1 MDLTAL
7 VSKKPSTKDTCIVKD
22 MITNQTPATRALLTH
37 PVVET
42 YLDLKWLNVRYYFI
56 GNRYHF

>member
-1 MDLTAL
+1 MKLDNAPMGVL
-7 VSKKPSTKDTCIVKD
+7 SKREQQHIFLILEHC
-22 MITNQTPATRALLTH
+22 ARALLTH

-56 GNRYHF
+56 GK